1 MINDNSLINTKES
14 MVFFYFFSPN
24 AALDI
29 GFEKIFTA
37 TKKVCYGVVT
47 HGCGLKDYFS
57 LINLKHKKNLE
68 TIVSRFSI

>member
-1 MINDNSLINTKES
+1 
-14 MVFFYFFSPN
+14 MVIFYFFSPN

-57 LINLKHKKNLE
+57 LINLKHKKISKQLFRDFYLE
-68 TIVSRFSI
+68 INVI